1 MDAGL
6 VNGLGAG
13 VAVSRGQVPVMDT
26 VEITGVKPASGS
38 TPMVFDPTAVAGS
51 FEQKHIGGVLATSSA
66 IDGYNGW
73 ETMLKH
79 LFGIQNGGDKS
90 DIPVIPSFNWGGHGS
105 YSVEGGYTRPS

>member
-13 VAVSRGQVPVMDT
+13 VAGSLPRRSVGESRGSASVSDAGTAVSRGQSPIVDM

-38 TPMVFDPTAVAGS
+38 TSAVFDPTAVDGP

-66 IDGYNGW
+66 IDGYNGCLLY
-73 ETMLKH
+73 T
-79 LFGIQNGGDKS
+79 S
-90 DIPVIPSFNWGGHGS
+90 DAAD
-105 YSVEGGYTRPS
+105 E